1 MITIAKVVMEN
12 TKRRQSAIT
21 TFVSILILFGLLAG
35 ANGIS
40 KAQADDEILTRTGE
54 NATAPAGEGSAT
66 DQVIIRFNAGL
77 FAESLGGPS
86 DTAVTDTLSETAGV
100 PFTFLRE
107 MSGGAFVYRLPAR
120 ISLLEI
126 KGIAQRLLELPAVAV
141 VEPDLIILPD
151 MVPNDTHY
159 GLQWHYFAPTA
170 TTFGINAPT
179 AWDITTGSSS
189 IVVAVIDTG
198 ITNHVEFTGRT
209 VPGYDFI
216 NDVLVANDGDG
227 RDSNP
232 SDPGDWITAKESA
245 TGYFK
250 GCPTSDS
257 SWHGTHTAGTIGAAS
272 NNGVGVAGINW
283 QSKILPVRVLGKC
296 GGYMSDII
304 DGMRWS
310 AGLSVTGVP
319 ANANPAKVINM
330 SLGGA
335 GSCSSEMQT
344 AVNQVVAAGT
354 TIVVSAG
361 NSNLNAS
368 GFTPASCN
376 GVITVAATSI
386 SGNKAS
392 YSNYGATIEI
402 SAPGGDTGNLI
413 ASTWNT
419 GTTIPLA
426 DAYAYMG
433 GTSMA
438 APHVAGVASLLYSL
452 NQHLTP
458 AEVLAHLQASVTAFP
473 AGGTCTTANCGSG
486 IVNAGAAVLRIPPTA
501 VELLSFTA
509 TGKLRSVLLRWETA
523 SELDIAGFNIYR
535 SKTKTGVKKLIN
547 PEIIPSLAYPGS
559 PTGAVY
565 TFKDKTAKPGVLYFY
580 WLDVVDLEGGSTLYG
595 PVKARRRIS

>member
-1 MITIAKVVMEN
+1 
-12 TKRRQSAIT
+12 
-21 TFVSILILFGLLAG
+21 
-35 ANGIS
+35 
-40 KAQADDEILTRTGE
+40 
-54 NATAPAGEGSAT
+54 
-66 DQVIIRFNAGL
+66 
-77 FAESLGGPS
+77 
-86 DTAVTDTLSETAGV
+86 
-100 PFTFLRE
+100 
-107 MSGGAFVYRLPAR
+107 
-120 ISLLEI
+120 
-126 KGIAQRLLELPAVAV
+126 
-141 VEPDLIILPD
+141 
-151 MVPNDTHY
+151 
-159 GLQWHYFAPTA
+159 
-170 TTFGINAPT
+170 
-179 AWDITTGSSS
+179 
-189 IVVAVIDTG
+189 
-198 ITNHVEFTGRT
+198 
-209 VPGYDFI
+209 
-216 NDVLVANDGDG
+216 
-227 RDSNP
+227 
-232 SDPGDWITAKESA
+232 
-245 TGYFK
+245 
-250 GCPTSDS
+250 
-257 SWHGTHTAGTIGAAS
+257 
-272 NNGVGVAGINW
+272 
-283 QSKILPVRVLGKC
+283 
-296 GGYMSDII
+296 
-304 DGMRWS
+304 
-310 AGLSVTGVP
+310 
-319 ANANPAKVINM
+319 M

-438 APHVAGVASLLYSL
+438 APHVSGVASLLYSL
-452 NQHLTP
+452 NPNLTP

-565 TFKDKTAKPGVLYFY
+565 TYKDKTAKPGVLYFY
-580 WLDVVDLEGGSTLYG
+580 WLEVVHLEEGTTLYG

>member
-1 MITIAKVVMEN
+1 MEN

-120 ISLLEI
+120 VSLLEI
-126 KGIAQRLLELPAVAV
+126 NGIAQRLLELPAVAA
-141 VEPDLIILPD
+141 VEPDLIMTHDL
-151 MVPNDTHY
+151 VPNDTY
-159 GLQWHYFAPTA
+159 YSQQWHYFAPTA
-170 TTFGINAPT
+170 TTFGINAPA

-216 NDVLVANDGDG
+216 TNLLVANDGNG
-227 RDSNP
+227 RDNNP
-232 SDPGDWITAKESA
+232 SDPGDWEERNECYPGSKA
-245 TGYFK
+245 Y
-250 GCPTSDS
+250 PS

-296 GGYMSDII
+296 GGYMSDIV

-335 GSCSSEMQT
+335 GACDSTLQN
-344 AVNQVVAAGT
+344 AVNQIVAAGT

-361 NSNLNAS
+361 NSNADAS
-368 GFTPASCN
+368 GYAPANCN
-376 GVITVAATSI
+376 GVITVAATTLG
-386 SGNKAS
+386 GNRAY
-392 YSNYGATIEI
+392 YSNYGSMVEI
-402 SAPGGDTGNLI
+402 SAPGGDSSGYIL
-413 ASTWNT
+413 STLNT
-419 GTTIPLA
+419 GEQGPVS
-426 DAYAYMG
+426 DAYAFYQ
-433 GTSMA
+433 GTSMS
-438 APHVAGVASLLYSL
+438 APHVAGVTSLLYSL

-473 AGGTCTTANCGSG
+473 VGSTCSTATCGSG

-509 TGKLRSVLLRWETA
+509 TGKLRSVLLSWETA

-547 PEIIPSLAYPGS
+547 PEIIPSLVYPGS

-565 TFKDKTAKPGVLYFY
+565 TYKDKTAKPGVLYFY
-580 WLDVVDLEGGSTLYG
+580 WLDVVDLEGGTTLYG

>member
-1 MITIAKVVMEN
+1 
-12 TKRRQSAIT
+12 
-21 TFVSILILFGLLAG
+21 
-35 ANGIS
+35 
-40 KAQADDEILTRTGE
+40 
-54 NATAPAGEGSAT
+54 
-66 DQVIIRFNAGL
+66 
-77 FAESLGGPS
+77 
-86 DTAVTDTLSETAGV
+86 
-100 PFTFLRE
+100 
-107 MSGGAFVYRLPAR
+107 
-120 ISLLEI
+120 
-126 KGIAQRLLELPAVAV
+126 
-141 VEPDLIILPD
+141 
-151 MVPNDTHY
+151 
-159 GLQWHYFAPTA
+159 
-170 TTFGINAPT
+170 
-179 AWDITTGSSS
+179 
-189 IVVAVIDTG
+189 
-198 ITNHVEFTGRT
+198 

-535 SKTKTGVKKLIN
+535 SKTKTGVKN
-547 PEIIPSLAYPGS
+547 
-559 PTGAVY
+559 
-565 TFKDKTAKPGVLYFY
+565 
-580 WLDVVDLEGGSTLYG
+580 
-595 PVKARRRIS
+595 